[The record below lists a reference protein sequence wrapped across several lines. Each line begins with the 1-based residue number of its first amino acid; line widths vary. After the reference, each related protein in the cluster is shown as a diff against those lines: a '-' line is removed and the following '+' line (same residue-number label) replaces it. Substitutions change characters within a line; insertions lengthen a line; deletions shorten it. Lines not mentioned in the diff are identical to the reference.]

1 MKITYCSV
9 NTPFNEEEPV
19 KRTDDRNADDASRI
33 LIHDEQDESH
43 DIIRFK
49 MHYNDNTFMIY
60 DKATI
65 LFLRLFAYTNLSSN
79 L

>member
-43 DIIRFK
+43 DVMRFEINSIDK
-49 MHYNDNTFMIY
+49 ISRIKWLYYSIFTFIY
-60 DKATI
+60 
-65 LFLRLFAYTNLSSN
+65 FH
-79 L
+79 

>member
-33 LIHDEQDESH
+33 LIHDEQDASH

-49 MHYNDNTFMIY
+49 MHYVDNTFMI
-60 DKATI
+60 
-65 LFLRLFAYTNLSSN
+65 LSIFTFICFH
-79 L
+79 

>member
-1 MKITYCSV
+1 M

-49 MHYNDNTFMIY
+49 MHYVDNTFMIMISHY
-60 DKATI
+60 SIFTFI
-65 LFLRLFAYTNLSSN
+65 CFH
-79 L
+79 